1 MKTRMNVTMIRVA
14 SVVMMIGSLL
24 SANQAS
30 AWGRFD
36 GGHHPVYG
44 GGWAHR
50 SPVVVHNTYVNR
62 GGGGCVGCGIGGL
75 AVAGLVGGAILG
87 AAIVGA
93 NSPPPPPPTVIY
105 QQSEPMYQQSAPV
118 VVQGPAVGQQVSILP
133 PGCNSMN
140 INGGQYYQ
148 CGAYWY
154 QPFFGGN
161 GVYYT
166 MVPTP

>member
-1 MKTRMNVTMIRVA
+1 MKTNKTCMAIRIA
-14 SVVMMIGSLL
+14 SIVMMIGSLL
-24 SANQAS
+24 TANQAS

-36 GGHHPVYG
+36 GGHHPAYG
-44 GGWAHR
+44 GAWAHR
-50 SPVVVHNTYVNR
+50 NPVVVHNTYVGR
-62 GGGGCVGCGIGGL
+62 GGGGCVGCGIAGA

-87 AAIVGA
+87 AAIAGA
-93 NSPPPPPPTVIY
+93 GSPPPPPPTVVY
-105 QQSEPMYQQSAPV
+105 ENAPQQV
-118 VVQGPAVGQQVSILP
+118 VVQAPPMGAQVAVLP